1 MHFHQHVLRRCG
13 SFGGL
18 SQSQGRYQVIAVCLL
33 ASTVSGCVPFGEGH
47 GLPPY
52 KYLSVASV
60 QAISSDGLARADR
73 IRADNSMAGG
83 RRALGSYVLDE
94 PGLSLEI
101 RHAEWMGESSAVK
114 FRVKNA
120 SGSAF
125 TVDPMRCEF
134 VPTQQRLRRHVGAQG
149 RPAEL
154 LVAAHELDGGDR
166 GGPRI
171 VFVAHTW
178 EGTPGWE
185 DFASVDV
192 MSELP
197 RGQLEVGIPPDAL
210 RASGSIQIEPL
221 GVVEIPDG
229 TTAQLIMT
237 FRANYVVTADFD
249 IVIEKEGDPS
259 ELRIRV
265 GLEDVRR

>member
-1 MHFHQHVLRRCG
+1 MKKWLLSPFIPFIPSVSFGRDRRRGRETRTEFKFRGSSKPMHFHQHVLRRCG

-178 EGTPGWE
+178 EGTPGW
-185 DFASVDV
+185 DS
-192 MSELP
+192 LKH
-197 RGQLEVGIPPDAL
+197 
-210 RASGSIQIEPL
+210 IQILAALEDEFK
-221 GVVEIPDG
+221 VEI
-229 TTAQLIMT
+229 AHE
-237 FRANYVVTADFD
+237 D
-249 IVIEKEGDPS
+249 IIEMVSIPAVI
-259 ELRIRV
+259 RIL
-265 GLEDVRR
+265 GKYIS